1 MTGHARFIAD
11 HLEIVE
17 DGEKAP
23 GGADGRHA
31 DTTEAAAPTGADET
45 VVAATARETGG
56 EVATG
61 DGALLDAYSR
71 AVISA
76 AELVGPSVVNID
88 VARRPQVVPRSGRGR
103 RPVPDPPRGGGRPGR
118 ERGDGPPARPDAGSP
133 PEPSYAGSGS
143 GFVIT
148 NDGFILTNSHVAH
161 GAHELRVTL
170 SDGRALAA
178 QLVGDDP
185 ETDLAVVRV
194 DAADLVPAR
203 LGDSRA
209 LRVGQLVVAIGNPY
223 GFQATVTA
231 GVVSALGRSLR
242 SDSGMLIDNL
252 VQTDAALNPGNS
264 GGPLVTSHGD
274 VIGVNTAIVAP
285 AQGLCFAIAISTAI
299 YVAGRLIRDGHI
311 TRGRI
316 GVAGQTTP
324 IRRRIVRYFDLPLET
339 GVLVAG
345 VEPGSPAQRAGL
357 LPGDLIVSIDGE
369 PLADVDTLHRRLT
382 EATIGRPM
390 TLSVVRLTS
399 LRELQVTPERAAA

>member
-1 MTGHARFIAD
+1 MAGHARFIAD
-11 HLEIVE
+11 DLVI
-17 DGEKAP
+17 GE
-23 GGADGRHA
+23 
-31 DTTEAAAPTGADET
+31 TEAPAGDALQEAPPDDAAP
-45 VVAATARETGG
+45 
-56 EVATG
+56 
-61 DGALLDAYSR
+61 LDAYSR
-71 AVISA
+71 AVIRA

-88 VARRPQVVPRSGRGR
+88 VSRRRAPQPGRRRRGR
-103 RPVPDPPRGGGRPGR
+103 PAAPGPRRAP
-118 ERGDGPPARPDAGSP
+118 EVP
-133 PEPSYAGSGS
+133 PEPGFAGSGS
-143 GFVIT
+143 GFLIT
-148 NDGFILTNSHVAH
+148 SDGFILTNSHVAH
-161 GAHELRVTL
+161 GADGLRVTL
-170 SDGRALAA
+170 NDGRDLSA

-203 LGDSRA
+203 LGDSRG
-209 LRVGQLVVAIGNPY
+209 LRVGQLVVAIGNPF

-242 SDSGMLIDNL
+242 SDNGHLIDNL
-252 VQTDAALNPGNS
+252 IQTDAALNPGNS

-274 VIGVNTAIVAP
+274 VIGVNTAIIAP
-285 AQGLCFAIAISTAI
+285 AQGICFAIAISTAI

-324 IRRRIVRYFDLPLET
+324 IRRRVVRYFDLPLET

-357 LPGDLIVSIDGE
+357 LAGDLIVAIDGE
-369 PLADVDTLHRRLT
+369 PLPDVDTLHRTLT

-390 TLSVVRLTS
+390 TLRVVRLTS
-399 LRELQVTPERAAA
+399 LRELAVTPEIAGA

>member
-1 MTGHARFIAD
+1 MTGHARSIAD
-11 HLEIVE
+11 GLIVVD
-17 DGEKAP
+17 DG
-23 GGADGRHA
+23 
-31 DTTEAAAPTGADET
+31 ET
-45 VVAATARETGG
+45 VVARPGGVQTGLADAAG
-56 EVATG
+56 AAE

-71 AVISA
+71 AVIRA

-88 VARRPQVVPRSGRGR
+88 VSRRPAAQQGR
-103 RPVPDPPRGGGRPGR
+103 RRGRPGG
-118 ERGDGPPARPDAGSP
+118 RGPTPGAPTPDGGRTPGGSP
-133 PEPSYAGSGS
+133 GPGYAGSGS

-148 NDGFILTNSHVAH
+148 SDGFILTNSHVAH
-161 GAHELRVTL
+161 GADAFRVTL
-170 SDGRALAA
+170 GDGRQMSA

-185 ETDLAVVRV
+185 ETDLAVLRV
-194 DAADLVPAR
+194 DAPELVSAR
-203 LGDSRA
+203 LGDSRTV
-209 LRVGQLVVAIGNPY
+209 RVGQLVVAIGNPF

-242 SDSGMLIDNL
+242 ADGGQLIDNL
-252 VQTDAALNPGNS
+252 IQTDAALNPGNS

-274 VIGVNTAIVAP
+274 VIGVNTAVIAP

-324 IRRRIVRYFDLPLET
+324 IRRRVVRYFDLPLET

-357 LPGDLIVSIDGE
+357 LPGDLIVALDEE
-369 PLADVDTLHRRLT
+369 PLPDVDTLHRTLT
-382 EATIGRPM
+382 EATIGRPI
-390 TLSVVRLTS
+390 TLKVVRLTS
-399 LRELQVTPERAAA
+399 LREVAVTPERAAA

>member
-1 MTGHARFIAD
+1 MTGHARFVAD
-11 HLEIVE
+11 DLVVVE
-17 DGEKAP
+17 DGDG
-23 GGADGRHA
+23 GGARQAG
-31 DTTEAAAPTGADET
+31 AAA
-45 VVAATARETGG
+45 
-56 EVATG
+56 EVQAERHVELPDPA
-61 DGALLDAYSR
+61 DGAPLDAYSR
-71 AVISA
+71 AVIRA

-88 VARRPQVVPRSGRGR
+88 VGR
-103 RPVPDPPRGGGRPGR
+103 RPPKATRRGRGGRAPGGRARPGL
-118 ERGDGPPARPDAGSP
+118 EQA

-148 NDGFILTNSHVAH
+148 SDGFVLTNSHVAH
-161 GAHELRVTL
+161 GADRLRVTL
-170 SDGRALAA
+170 GDGRELDA

-185 ETDLAVVRV
+185 ETDLAVLRV

-203 LGDSRA
+203 LGDSRG

-242 SDSGMLIDNL
+242 SDGGRLIDNL
-252 VQTDAALNPGNS
+252 IQTDAALNPGNS
-264 GGPLVTSHGD
+264 GGPLVTAHGD
-274 VIGVNTAIVAP
+274 VVGVNTAIIAP

-299 YVAGRLIRDGHI
+299 YVGGRLIRDGHI

-324 IRRRIVRYFDLPLET
+324 IRRRVVRYFDLPIET

-357 LPGDLIVSIDGE
+357 LPGDLVVAVDGE
-369 PLADVDTLHRRLT
+369 PLPDVDTLHRLLT
-382 EATIGRPM
+382 EATIGRPL
-390 TLSVVRLTS
+390 TLKVVRLTS
-399 LRELQVTPERAAA
+399 LKEMEVTPQRAE

>member
-1 MTGHARFIAD
+1 MR
-11 HLEIVE
+11 
-17 DGEKAP
+17 
-23 GGADGRHA
+23 GR
-31 DTTEAAAPTGADET
+31 P
-45 VVAATARETGG
+45 ATAREAEHGTRCCRGPD
-56 EVATG
+56 G
-61 DGALLDAYSR
+61 DGAPLDAYSR
-71 AVISA
+71 AVIRA

-88 VARRPQVVPRSGRGR
+88 VSRRPPKASRRGRGGR
-103 RPVPDPPRGGGRPGR
+103 TRGGRARPGL
-118 ERGDGPPARPDAGSP
+118 EQA
-133 PEPSYAGSGS
+133 PEPGYAGSGS

-148 NDGFILTNSHVAH
+148 SDGFVLTNSHVAH
-161 GAHELRVTL
+161 GADQLRVTL
-170 SDGRALAA
+170 GDGRELDA

-185 ETDLAVVRV
+185 ETDLAVLRV

-203 LGDSRA
+203 LGDSRG

-242 SDSGMLIDNL
+242 SDGGRLIDNL
-252 VQTDAALNPGNS
+252 IQTDAALNPGNS
-264 GGPLVTSHGD
+264 GGPLVTAHGD
-274 VIGVNTAIVAP
+274 VVGVNTAIIAP

-324 IRRRIVRYFDLPLET
+324 IRRRVVRYFDLPIET

-357 LPGDLIVSIDGE
+357 LPGDLVVAVDGE
-369 PLADVDTLHRRLT
+369 PLPDVDTLHRLLT
-382 EATIGRPM
+382 EATIGRPL
-390 TLSVVRLTS
+390 TLKVVRLTS
-399 LRELQVTPERAAA
+399 LKEFEVTPERAAA